1 MFHQLCQMLA
11 SFLGTVPDPED
22 DALVDFLLARNG
34 DRVARDQIGHLNN
47 EIKNVAFTF
56 VDFLDLHSEASFPRE
71 FNN

>member
-47 EIKNVAFTF
+47 EIKKYF
-56 VDFLDLHSEASFPRE
+56 SI
-71 FNN
+71 